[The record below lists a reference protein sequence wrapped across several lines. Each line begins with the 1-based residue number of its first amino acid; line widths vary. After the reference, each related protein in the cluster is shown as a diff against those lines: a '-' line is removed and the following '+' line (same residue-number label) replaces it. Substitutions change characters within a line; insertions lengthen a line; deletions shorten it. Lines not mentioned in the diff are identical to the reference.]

1 MIHPQGQRAKILL
14 VDDSPTNLMLLGEI
28 LSPDYDVL
36 VATSGE
42 TAVGIARNSEPPDL
56 ILLDVKMPGMD
67 GYATCQLLK
76 EDANT
81 RNIPIIFVTAVE
93 GSQAETRGFELGA
106 VDYITKPY
114 STPVVLARVR
124 THMALK
130 KHSELLESLAFIDG
144 LTGIA
149 NRRQFDQQLEK
160 EWSRMMRQNAPLSL
174 LIIDIDHFKTFNDQY
189 GHGAGDDCL
198 RLVARTIAGIIKRPG
213 DLAARYGGEEFV
225 VILPGTDEMGAH
237 SVAES
242 MRSAVDKLV
251 IPHAGSPLT
260 DHVTISIGAA
270 SHIPQRQGNYQ
281 DLINSADR
289 ALYRAKSAGRNQI
302 FVEPS
307 SNGETPATI

>member
-1 MIHPQGQRAKILL
+1 MILPHGQRAKILL

-28 LSPDYDVL
+28 LSADYDVL
-36 VATSGE
+36 VANSGE
-42 TAVGIARNSEPPDL
+42 TALEIARNSEPPDL
-56 ILLDVKMPGMD
+56 ILLDVKMPRTD
-67 GYATCQLLK
+67 EYATCQLLK

-81 RNIPIIFVTAVE
+81 RDIPIIFVTAVE

-225 VILPGTDEMGAH
+225 VILPGTDEIGAH

-242 MRSAVDKLV
+242 MRSAVDKLA
-251 IPHAGSPLT
+251 IPHAGSSVA
-260 DHVTISIGAA
+260 DHVTISIGGA
-270 SHIPQRQGNYQ
+270 SHIPRRQGNFQ

-302 FVEPS
+302 FIEPYS
-307 SNGETPATI
+307 KGETPAGI